1 MNNDPSTQSI
11 IERLQQQILSQL
23 SSTQTSAA
31 AAQPPR
37 RPTRSRFYHPPPLH
51 TNLESDLEEVRQQN
65 RNYYIRELLAIAR
78 EYQRE
83 QREYHQSMNTILSL
97 LTRILPS
104 TDASASS
111 PRTETQE
118 TSSSIPHPSPL
129 RRHSYL
135 DRLGH
140 MGRRRSRIP
149 TATATT
155 DETASAL
162 DNIFISY
169 FFSSPQTREDAAAPL
184 TERQIQQNTRIIFY
198 DTSMNETRCPITM
211 EDFVEG
217 EEVLQIAGCGHYFK
231 REGLMEWFRRNHLC
245 PVCRHRLLRSGGT
258 RFTTTTVADPPSEP
272 IPTLEELSENVAH
285 NGIVEEPEDSE
296 DDHATVR
303 AEDNNRINSPTSATY
318 RMFEDR
324 YTFELPLLYDT
335 SNNVFYSENN
345 EPIENNRDLQQTI
358 QRELLNA
365 FQLFRSPRT
374 QP

>member
-1 MNNDPSTQSI
+1 MIPSD
-11 IERLQQQILSQL
+11 
-23 SSTQTSAA
+23 
-31 AAQPPR
+31 
-37 RPTRSRFYHPPPLH
+37 
-51 TNLESDLEEVRQQN
+51 N
-65 RNYYIRELLAIAR
+65 
-78 EYQRE
+78 
-83 QREYHQSMNTILSL
+83 M
-97 LTRILPS
+97 
-104 TDASASS
+104 SAS
-111 PRTETQE
+111 PATETPE
-118 TSSSIPHPSPL
+118 TSSSVPPPSPL
-129 RRHSYL
+129 RRNSYFNRQQRN
-135 DRLGH
+135 RL
-140 MGRRRSRIP
+140 P
-149 TATATT
+149 TAAA
-155 DETASAL
+155 DETSSAL

-169 FFSSPQTREDAAAPL
+169 FFASPQNRENAAAPL

-231 REGLMEWFRRNHLC
+231 REALMEWFRRNHLC

-258 RFTTTTVADPPSEP
+258 RFTTTTADTPSDP
-272 IPTLEELSENVAH
+272 IPTLEEVSENVAL
-285 NGIVEEPEDSE
+285 NGVVEEPEDSE
-296 DDHATVR
+296 DDDATVR

-345 EPIENNRDLQQTI
+345 ELIENNRDLQQTI